1 MHMHMHRCEG
11 ETDHGSLLDRSHATL
26 ARRANVGATAAHL
39 CAGAGAAGE
48 LYEGALAC
56 VPHSET
62 LVESRWAF
70 HRKIQWEQENRS
82 ANPREKFL

>member
-39 CAGAGAAGE
+39 CADAAGE
-48 LYEGALAC
+48 LFEGALAC
-56 VPHSET
+56 VPQRDSCRVSLGFPQENSMGK
-62 LVESRWAF
+62 L
-70 HRKIQWEQENRS
+70 QENRS